1 MSHLSA
7 RLRHYQKCEG
17 TTQDRTLT
25 DAADRIDELEKA
37 LKDIAEDIDA
47 KTSETTNIEEY
58 YADTVNIIRKVDPW
72 RK

>member
-17 TTQDRTLT
+17 NTTDKTLT
-25 DAADRIDELEKA
+25 DAADRIDALEKA
-37 LKDIAEDIDA
+37 LKDIVDNIDA
-47 KTSETTNIEEY
+47 RTSKIQGIVSY
-58 YADTVNIIRKVDPW
+58 YKDIVQIIRNVDPW